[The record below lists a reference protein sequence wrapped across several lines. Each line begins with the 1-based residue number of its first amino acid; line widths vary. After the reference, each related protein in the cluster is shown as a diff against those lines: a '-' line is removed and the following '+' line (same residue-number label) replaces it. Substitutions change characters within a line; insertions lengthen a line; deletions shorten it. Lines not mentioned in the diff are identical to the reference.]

1 MYRVRPKWQKWPF
14 WRVLEFAKLANYRR
28 VLEFDKFAGE
38 WPLLNKNKNDFV
50 PDKSV
55 RVGGVTDDQDLDG
68 FFGDLVDGA
77 PLNLNSKQEIYLR
90 LRHILGNER
99 VQ

>member
-1 MYRVRPKWQKWPF
+1 MI
-14 WRVLEFAKLANYRR
+14 
-28 VLEFDKFAGE
+28 
-38 WPLLNKNKNDFV
+38 FV
-50 PDKSV
+50 PDDSV
-55 RVGGVTDDQDLDG
+55 RVGGVTDDQDPDG
-68 FFGDLVDGA
+68 FLGDLVDGA